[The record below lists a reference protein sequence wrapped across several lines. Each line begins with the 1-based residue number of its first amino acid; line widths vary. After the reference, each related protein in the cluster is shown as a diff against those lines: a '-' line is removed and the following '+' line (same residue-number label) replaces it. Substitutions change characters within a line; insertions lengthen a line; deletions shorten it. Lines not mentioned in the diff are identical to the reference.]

1 MAVLSATLPDNH
13 YPEPA
18 MTFNTILAIAVVTI
32 VGGVGFFVTRGAN
45 RIVEEV
51 RRLKEA
57 IQYAGK

>member
-1 MAVLSATLPDNH
+1 
-13 YPEPA
+13 
-18 MTFNTILAIAVVTI
+18 MTFNTVLAIAVVTI
-32 VGGVGFFVTRGAN
+32 IGGVGFFVTRGAN